1 MPVPSKVAPK
11 KTFYLPKKKFCRFC
25 VDRATELNWKNI
37 KIIKKYLSD
46 SGKIIPASKTG
57 TCCKHQLMLG
67 KAIKQARYMALLP
80 YHVLHEKV

>member
-1 MPVPSKVAPK
+1 MPPKKIIPK
-11 KTFYLPKKKFCRFC
+11 KTLFLPKKKFCRFC
-25 VDRATELNWKNI
+25 VDRAAIMDWKNI

-57 TCCKHQLMLG
+57 TCKKHQLQLG
-67 KAIKQARYMALLP
+67 RVIKLSRHMALLP